1 MERESLRTSAALALV
16 GQLGAIM
23 VAAVAIPLL
32 AGMWLDR
39 RLGTEPVL
47 AILLMVL
54 GVTGG
59 AWACYRRII
68 RTPL

>member
-1 MERESLRTSAALALV
+1 MEQESPRTGAALALV

-23 VAAVAIPLL
+23 VAAVTLPLL

-39 RLGTEPVL
+39 RLGTEPIL

-54 GVTGG
+54 GVAGG

-68 RTPL
+68 QTPL